1 MMLWEEYPLRT
12 LKNFILL
19 MKMVP
24 PPHERSQHLLPVTF
38 ESASVKP
45 HYLRLPERDEFQLSD
60 FQIESQIQLFL

>member
-1 MMLWEEYPLRT
+1 MKLWEEHPLRT

-24 PPHERSQHLLPVTF
+24 PPKGLHLLPVTF

-45 HYLRLPERDEFQLSD
+45 HYLHLPERDEFQLSD
-60 FQIESQIQLFL
+60 FQIESQILLFL

>member
-1 MMLWEEYPLRT
+1 MMLWEEHPLRT

-24 PPHERSQHLLPVTF
+24 LHERSRHLLPVTF